1 MRLPPFRLDRPE
13 TLAGAIALT
22 AAGAR
27 IVGGGAT
34 LLPDLAEG
42 RDSAA
47 HLVSLDRIPGL
58 DELYANPKVG
68 LRIGANVRANRL
80 LPDIWTGKRFAAIHE
95 AVEQMDAPWVGNSA
109 TVVGNLC
116 AGRADHD
123 MGVALMALE
132 GVAKVVGPEGARD
145 IPLTRFRAEGL
156 RPGGI
161 VLAIHCPGPGTD
173 AGSAFKKLARGAE
186 PRKVSAAATVTYG
199 VERAR
204 IVTATLVLGGLALPR
219 RFPAAETMLAGELP
233 DPALFAAAAR
243 AAVADAG
250 LTEPTVAAQ
259 AFALMRDALA
269 QANARALARHDHFD
283 DAADLVEEQ
292 P

>member
-1 MRLPPFRLDRPE
+1 MRQLPAFRLSRPA
-13 TLAGAIALT
+13 TLGEAAALV

-27 IVGGGAT
+27 IVAGGAT

-42 RDSAA
+42 RVTAD
-47 HLVSLDRIPGL
+47 HLVSLDLIPGL

-95 AVEQMDAPWVGNSA
+95 AVEQLDAPWIGNSG

-116 AGRADHD
+116 AARPDHD

-132 GVAKVVGPEGARD
+132 GVAKLADGRD
-145 IPLTRFRAEGL
+145 IPLTAFGHA
-156 RPGGI
+156 PGI
-161 VLAIHCPGPGTD
+161 VTAIHCPGPGTD
-173 AGSAFKKLARGAE
+173 AGSAFKKLARGTA

-199 VERAR
+199 VERDR
-204 IVTATLVLGGLALPR
+204 ILAATLVLGGVSLPR
-219 RFPAAETMLAGELP
+219 RFPAAERLLAGELP
-233 DPALFAAAAR
+233 DPALFTAAAR
-243 AAVADAG
+243 AAVAEAG
-250 LTEPTVAAQ
+250 LTDPVLAAQ
-259 AFALMRDALA
+259 AMALLRDALA

-283 DAADLVEEQ
+283 DSADLLGEQ

>member
-1 MRLPPFRLDRPE
+1 MRHLPAFRLSRPA
-13 TLAGAIALT
+13 TLEDAAALV

-27 IVGGGAT
+27 IIAGGAS

-42 RDSAA
+42 RATAD

-95 AVEQMDAPWVGNSA
+95 AVEQMDAPWIGNSG

-116 AGRADHD
+116 AARPDHD

-132 GVAKVVGPEGARD
+132 GVVKLADGRD
-145 IPLTRFRAEGL
+145 IPLTAFGNT
-156 RPGGI
+156 PGI
-161 VLAIHCPGPGTD
+161 VTAIHCPGPGTD
-173 AGSAFKKLARGAE
+173 AGSAFKKLARGAA
-186 PRKVSAAATVTYG
+186 PRKVSAAATVSYG
-199 VERAR
+199 VERER
-204 IVTATLVLGGLALPR
+204 ILAATLVLGGVSLPR
-219 RFPAAETMLAGELP
+219 RFPAAERLLAGELP
-233 DPALFAAAAR
+233 DPALFIAAAR
-243 AAVADAG
+243 AAVAEAG
-250 LTEPTVAAQ
+250 LTDLVLAAQ
-259 AFALMRDALA
+259 AMALLRDALA

-283 DAADLVEEQ
+283 DSADLLGEQ